1 MGSILDGIRMVEV
14 ATFVAGPAAGTVMAD
29 FGADVI
35 HVEPPDIGDPY
46 RYLYS
51 LKPLPSS
58 EHNYPWLLDSRNK
71 KSLALNLKTEA
82 GREALYKL
90 IPEMD
95 VFLTNYHPSVLEAL
109 QIRYE
114 DLRPLNDRLIYA
126 HATGYGEVGDE
137 AEKPGYDAT
146 AWWARSGMMDLIRAG
161 DGEVAMSAPGMGD
174 HPTSLTLFGGIMMA
188 LYQRERTGEGSKV
201 STSLMANGAWS
212 NSILLQAAL
221 CGAKSFKPFSHAD
234 STNPLVAIYDTQD
247 GRQIFLA
254 MVKQAFEWEQFCDAI
269 GHPELKEDPRYK
281 DVDARRDNAR
291 QLVAFLDGV
300 FAQKPLSEWTAALEA
315 HAITFGVVK
324 QTAELPDDPQMHE
337 NGIFREIAGSE
348 GMLTVDTPI
357 KLEGAE
363 KVAPGPAPEIGQHTV
378 EVLQGLGY
386 TDGQIREMVESG
398 AARAAKDF

>member
-1 MGSILDGIRMVEV
+1 MASILDGIRMVEV

-29 FGADVI
+29 FGAQVI

-46 RYLYS
+46 RYLSS

-71 KSLALNLKTEA
+71 KSLALDLKSEA

-90 IPEMD
+90 IPEQD

-126 HATGYGEVGDE
+126 HATGYGDVGGE

-146 AWWARSGMMDLIRAG
+146 AWWARSGMMDLIRPG
-161 DGEVAMSAPGMGD
+161 EGEVSMSAPGMGD
-174 HPTSLTLFGGIMMA
+174 HPTSLTLFGAIMMA

-212 NSILLQAAL
+212 NSILVQAAL
-221 CGAKSFKPFSHAD
+221 CGAKSFKPFKHAD
-234 STNPLVAIYDTQD
+234 SLNPLVSVYDTKD
-247 GRQIFLA
+247 GRQIFLV
-254 MVKQAFEWEQFCDAI
+254 MVKQDFEWEQFCDAI
-269 GHPELKEDPRYK
+269 GHPELKRDARYC
-281 DVDARRDNAR
+281 DSDARRDNAR
-291 QLVAFLDGV
+291 ELVAFLDEV
-300 FAQKPLSEWTAALEA
+300 FASRPLEAWKTALET
-315 HAITFGVVK
+315 HRITFGVVQ
-324 QTAELPDDPQMHE
+324 QTAELPHDPQMHE
-337 NGIFREIAGSE
+337 NGVFREIAGGD

-357 KLEGAE
+357 KMEGVE
-363 KVAPGPAPEIGQHTV
+363 KVAPGPAPELGQHTV

-386 TDGQIREMVESG
+386 TDGQIRDMVESG
-398 AARAAKDF
+398 AARVAKET